1 MLKIVEVDGQG
12 RIVIPKKVR
21 DLLGIVK
28 GTSLM
33 LRTYPAQAE
42 KPTKILLE
50 LIGT

>member
-1 MLKIVEVDGQG
+1 MEVDGQG
-12 RIVIPKKVR
+12 RIVIPKRVR

-33 LRTYPAQAE
+33 LRTYPSEAE

-50 LIGT
+50 VIGA